1 MWSKGII
8 TPIPKCS
15 TADTRDP
22 LSYRGITLAPC
33 SYKLFCS
40 ILNNRLVSWLETKNI
55 LHDEQNGFRG
65 GRSTIDHLSTLTSI
79 IETRKLRKLSTFAVF
94 VDFKKAYDTVNRN
107 LLFNDLN
114 DLGISKHFLCVIKA
128 IYSQVECAIKLNGH
142 MTEWFSVNSGLKQG
156 CVLSP
161 ILFNIFINS
170 LVTNIKALDIG
181 IDIDGEKWK
190 WHRAIYWTI
199 RLIMAAYALG
209 AIMTVYVMSVG
220 EKHLV
225 LVYLTIW
232 TFTLLTI
239 HLWIAT
245 VITIFYRPT
254 MNKSGDKM
262 QGVTNPDFLPSSV
275 ESTLSQTADLNRSN
289 IGEDQRCIPWFL
301 KLSWLLGDVVLSFEI
316 VVSIIYFVFLFP
328 DKENRGA
335 LINDMNMHA
344 MNTVFVLIDF
354 CISARPVYLLHV
366 IYPIIYGTIYAIFSV
381 IYWTQD
387 HVNNVLYSVLDWNSP
402 GRMQH
407 EIPKAGYAIGSHS
420 VKVRLSTSKH
430 STSAN
435 TLPSCELTP
444 PRMYIFEPVKYK
456 IANYHSIKY
465 MYVK

>member
-1 MWSKGII
+1 M
-8 TPIPKCS
+8 C
-15 TADTRDP
+15 DTFKAEFK
-22 LSYRGITLAPC
+22 LKHFGFPC
-33 SYKLFCS
+33 SKP
-40 ILNNRLVSWLETKNI
+40 E
-55 LHDEQNGFRG
+55 
-65 GRSTIDHLSTLTSI
+65 
-79 IETRKLRKLSTFAVF
+79 
-94 VDFKKAYDTVNRN
+94 
-107 LLFNDLN
+107 
-114 DLGISKHFLCVIKA
+114 
-128 IYSQVECAIKLNGH
+128 
-142 MTEWFSVNSGLKQG
+142 
-156 CVLSP
+156 
-161 ILFNIFINS
+161 
-170 LVTNIKALDIG
+170 ALYTCQ
-181 IDIDGEKWK
+181 WK

-402 GRMQH
+402 GNAVGLVVILAVVILPLFQLIFFGMH
-407 EIPKAGYAIGSHS
+407 
-420 VKVRLSTSKH
+420 RLKLRIYCH
-430 STSAN
+430 
-435 TLPSCELTP
+435 L
-444 PRMYIFEPVKYK
+444 
-456 IANYHSIKY
+456 
-465 MYVK
+465 YV